1 MKKFI
6 KKLKKIG
13 LLAPLFFVILPTS
26 PNYQL
31 RSYDMGSGGTD
42 IGSTSPNYSMDA
54 ILGTQNNQGSTSPN
68 YNVNP
73 GLLFVQEANTPSAP
87 TWVNSDNWYNKL
99 HVTINTSSN
108 PTDATYAIAISD
120 DDWATTDWVQDD
132 NTVGDSLGIE
142 DFQTYAAWGGASGED
157 VIGLSN
163 NTNYKIKVKARHGN
177 FTESPLGPEA
187 SASTVDLSL
196 VFDIDVSSSDTETG
210 PPYQIAFGDLTAGSV
225 STATDKIWIDLE
237 TNAEYGGFV
246 YIYSS
251 NSGLKS
257 DNLGYTISALT
268 GNLTSQSEGFGVRS
282 DSVGQSG
289 GGPLAVESP
298 YDGADE
304 NVGILDTTVRK
315 IYNSSNSPIAA
326 GRGSALLKAKISAI
340 TPSSSDYTDTLTII
354 AAASF

>member
-1 MKKFI
+1 MKKII
-6 KKLKKIG
+6 KILKKIG
-13 LLAPLFFVILPTS
+13 LFTPLLFVILPTS
-26 PNYQL
+26 PNYRL
-31 RSYDMGSGGTD
+31 RSYDLGSGGTD
-42 IGSTSPNYSMDA
+42 IGSTSPNYSLDA

-68 YNVNP
+68 YAVNA

-87 TWVNSDNWYNKL
+87 TWVNSNNWYNKL

-120 DDWATTDWVQDD
+120 DDWASTDWVQDD

-142 DFQTYAAWGGASGED
+142 DFQTYTAWGGASGED

-163 NTNYKIKVKARHGN
+163 NTTYKIKIKARQGN
-177 FTESPLGPEA
+177 FTELPLGPEA
-187 SASTVDLSL
+187 SASTIDLSL
-196 VFDIDVSSSDTETG
+196 VFDIDVSSSDEETS

-225 STATDKIWIDLE
+225 STATNKIWIDLE

-257 DNLGYTISALT
+257 DNLSYTISALT
-268 GNLTSQSEGFGVRS
+268 GNLASVSEGFGTRS
-282 DSVGQSG
+282 DSVAQSS
-289 GGPLAVESP
+289 GGPLAAESP
-298 YDGADE
+298 YDGAAD
-304 NVGILDTTVRK
+304 NVGILDTTVRE
-315 IYNSSNSPIAA
+315 IYNSSNNPITA

-340 TPSSSDYTDTLTII
+340 TPSSTDYADTLTII